1 MYAERIG
8 KSASVFMACVLEY
21 VAAEILEVAGEVCLS
36 HKKKTISPS
45 HINLGMRSDFEL
57 AKLGANMIVS
67 SSSTPQNINPF
78 LNPKKGK
85 KDKKEDMGAS

>member
-1 MYAERIG
+1 MYAERVG

-21 VAAEILEVAGEVCLS
+21 IAAEILEVASEVCLS
-36 HKKKTISPS
+36 QKKKTISPS

-67 SSSTPQNINPF
+67 NSSTP
-78 LNPKKGK
+78 
-85 KDKKEDMGAS
+85 

>member
-21 VAAEILEVAGEVCLS
+21 ITAEILEVAGEVCEA

-57 AKLGANMIVS
+57 AKLGAEIIVS
-67 SSSTPQNINPF
+67 NSSLPLSINPF
-78 LNPKKGK
+78 LNQKKGK
-85 KDKKEDMGAS
+85 KDYKF

>member
-21 VAAEILEVAGEVCLS
+21 ITAEILEVAGEVCEA

-67 SSSTPQNINPF
+67 NSSLPLNINPF

-85 KDKKEDMGAS
+85 KEYKF